1 MRDALDL
8 NRNVYLFYL
17 PPLFQVLFEILWFVK
32 KRIPWFIHW
41 SCFLLSKLCSF
52 VNWCPW
58 QIKADIIW
66 IIHQNT
72 LWPAF
77 KIHSFLRK
85 LAHRNMHFLA
95 LCRNIFEAM
104 EWPNWQIESPIFV
117 EQSLR
122 AIYGFNNIACIDN
135 LI

>member
-1 MRDALDL
+1 MKTCP
-8 NRNVYLFYL
+8 YL
-17 PPLFQVLFEILWFVK
+17 PPLSILQACFWLYLRFYYLLLNS
-32 KRIPWFIHW
+32 FIHW

-77 KIHSFLRK
+77 KIHRFLIK
-85 LAHRNMHFLA
+85 LTHRNMHFLA